1 MAWLSVF
8 RILRER
14 LWKFNVNPQ
23 KTLLNCGSP
32 ASCVVCNDAGVA
44 YNFSKL
50 LDSPKMANISTREDT
65 LRCNYCFLL
74 ITRSKLYLW
83 RDKKIVLLL
92 VYMYT

>member
-1 MAWLSVF
+1 MLWLGF
-8 RILRER
+8 
-14 LWKFNVNPQ
+14 
-23 KTLLNCGSP
+23 LLSAHSEKGYGNLCQPSKNFAELCFVKNIG
-32 ASCVVCNDAGVA
+32 NDAGVT

-50 LDSPKMANISTREDT
+50 LDSDNISTREDT

-92 VYMYT
+92 VYMYI